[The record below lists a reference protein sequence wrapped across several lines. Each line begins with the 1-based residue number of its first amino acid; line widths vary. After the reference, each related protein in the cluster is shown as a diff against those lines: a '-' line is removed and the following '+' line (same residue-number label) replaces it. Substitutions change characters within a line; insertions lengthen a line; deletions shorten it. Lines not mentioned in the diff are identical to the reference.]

1 MVHLSSSWLA
11 VRRLVVSDPEQRA
24 PRLLDAFPMDGPPA
38 RLQVD
43 AMHARLR
50 AELAALV
57 QPRVRDVMQAFL
69 DVAGLASAKGLWS
82 LEFAFDE
89 DDSRVARLEARFG
102 NGRLAERVGASLR
115 GFEVRILLP
124 KELPKYSHDAH
135 AFEAPV
141 TLPPDP
147 ASLVARF
154 IRSLEQLGAYR
165 FIEPLLAE
173 GVETALL

>member
-1 MVHLSSSWLA
+1 
-11 VRRLVVSDPEQRA
+11 
-24 PRLLDAFPMDGPPA
+24 
-38 RLQVD
+38 
-43 AMHARLR
+43 MHARLR
-50 AELAALV
+50 GALAALV

-154 IRSLEQLGAYR
+154 VRSLEQLGAYR
-165 FIEPLLAE
+165 FIEPLVAE